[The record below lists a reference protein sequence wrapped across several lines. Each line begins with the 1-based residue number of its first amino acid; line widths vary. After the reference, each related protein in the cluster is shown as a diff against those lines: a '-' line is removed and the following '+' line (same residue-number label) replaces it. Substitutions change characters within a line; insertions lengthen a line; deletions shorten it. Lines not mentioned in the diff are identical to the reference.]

1 MVDTD
6 SARQRK
12 QKRKKG
18 GGGVVAQLLPQIDLA
33 AVAQP
38 DSHKTEEEAWL
49 DAVESGNL
57 QVIGPAPCLT
67 WIGLNVCP

>member
-1 MVDTD
+1 M
-6 SARQRK
+6 
-12 QKRKKG
+12 
-18 GGGVVAQLLPQIDLA
+18 VAQLLPQIDLA

-57 QVIGPAPCLT
+57 QVISRGPPRPLSHLDWSQCLSL
-67 WIGLNVCP
+67 GGCQL